1 MYIVSTII
9 FVIACF
15 LFIGSFQVFLA
26 TLIRMNHVEYT
37 EKLMRFSGRLSAV
50 SFTYMMVYLFI
61 L

>member
-9 FVIACF
+9 FVLACF
-15 LFIGSFQVFLA
+15 LFIRCFQVFLT

-37 EKLMRFSGRLSAV
+37 EKLMILSGRVSAV
-50 SFTYMMVYLFI
+50 TFTYMMVYLFI